1 MRRLDEALGSL
12 RLSIDD
18 MLSRR
23 DVAFE
28 GEHRDVLEAY
38 RMFANDRGW
47 VRRLEEAIR
56 NGLTAEAA
64 VEKVQ
69 SDMRA
74 RMLRL
79 TDPYLRERHARFR
92 RSRQPAAAAA
102 DGPRR
107 RTTSPPTLPKDA
119 IIVARAMGAAELP
132 RLPARQACAAWCWR
146 RARSPATSSSWRAP
160 WAFPSSGRSSGAVS
174 LVENGDAIIVDGDD
188 GRGAS
193 AAACRV

>member
-1 MRRLDEALGSL
+1 MSCCTSRASSSPISSTRTPSEEIGRLEDALGSL

-28 GEHRDVLEAY
+28 GEHREVLEAY

-74 RMLRL
+74 RMLHM

-92 RSRQPAAAAA
+92 RSRQPAAA
-102 DGPRR
+102 
-107 RTTSPPTLPKDA
+107 
-119 IIVARAMGAAELP
+119 
-132 RLPARQACAAWCWR
+132 
-146 RARSPATSSSWRAP
+146 RS
-160 WAFPSSGRSSGAVS
+160 
-174 LVENGDAIIVDGDD
+174 
-188 GRGAS
+188 
-193 AAACRV
+193 